1 MDNELKMI
9 NDAMFLE
16 FLGVKMNNENSKTDI
31 NGAMMILF
39 TVPQYPKITYDDVK
53 KEWKNIDAYLFNTD
67 IETNDFKTSDGL
79 TKIAK
84 NILVRSIMSDASE
97 ISKNKFNEEL
107 SKDFDI
113 SKFARFFRSVRRNEV
128 WKLDDGREVI
138 QKFIDKIN
146 EMNSYEEV

>member
-16 FLGVKMNNENSKTDI
+16 FLGIKMNNEDSKTDI
-31 NGAMMILF
+31 NGSMMILF
-39 TVPQYPKITYDDVK
+39 TVPQYPEITYDDVK

-107 SKDFDI
+107 SKNFDI